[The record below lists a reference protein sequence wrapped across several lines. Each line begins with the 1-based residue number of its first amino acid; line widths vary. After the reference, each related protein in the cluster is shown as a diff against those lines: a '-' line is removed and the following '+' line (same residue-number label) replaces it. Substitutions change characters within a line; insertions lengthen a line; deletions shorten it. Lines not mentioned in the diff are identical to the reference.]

1 MEFSISYTISLICG
15 SVNMHKIVVSK
26 KGRFLSISAKIFRL
40 TNPIKNIHFPH
51 LLLPKTNSLKCIFYA
66 MQREKIYDSVPIYTN
81 SSIFIER
88 NNLEERLQV
97 YKQGINYKKDKKTS
111 LV

>member
-1 MEFSISYTISLICG
+1 MY
-15 SVNMHKIVVSK
+15 
-26 KGRFLSISAKIFRL
+26 FLRNA
-40 TNPIKNIHFPH
+40 TG
-51 LLLPKTNSLKCIFYA
+51 
-66 MQREKIYDSVPIYTN
+66 KIYDSVPIYTN

-97 YKQGINYKKDKKTS
+97 YKQGINYKKDKKAS